1 MMNASSRAVCPVGRT
16 LDSVMREALEAGMLR
31 CERQRAR
38 AMVILLLGLLSMV
51 LVFRVLPSVFG
62 DGAPDR
68 MRAVGQPLCLSL
80 LCFALYEASV
90 WFWLGRLEASG
101 RTPALAFRYINAA
114 IEVSYP
120 TVMIFVL
127 AHYLGSLAVLNGA
140 LVLLYFPFIT
150 LAALT
155 LDWKLCAFAG
165 SVAAVGFGF
174 AVFRLILG
182 MESVPG
188 LPTLTLP
195 GLQLSKGVY
204 MIVAGLVA
212 GFVAGR
218 LKVQMEQSLRAA
230 RERDRAIGI
239 FGQHVSPQVAERLLN
254 QPIELSGEERHVC
267 VMFFDIRGFSGIA
280 AERTASEVVDYLNT
294 LFDPMITS
302 VNDHRGI
309 VNKFLGDGFMAVFG
323 APVEDPDL
331 CRNAVRCAR
340 EILGLVEDL
349 NARGVIPPTR
359 VGIGLHAGPAVTGN
373 VGSERRKE
381 YTIIGDTVNVAARV
395 EQATKQFSARLLV
408 TAAVR
413 EATGPEQ
420 EAQDLGEVEL
430 RGQPKP
436 IRLYMLA

>member
-1 MMNASSRAVCPVGRT
+1 MSRPAACPIGRT
-16 LDSVMREALEAGMLR
+16 LDPVMRAALEAGMLR

-38 AMVILLLGLLSMV
+38 VMVILLLCLLGMV
-51 LVFRVLPSVFG
+51 AFFRVIPAFLGEGGPE
-62 DGAPDR
+62 R
-68 MRAVGQPLCLSL
+68 IRAIALPLCLSL
-80 LCFALYEASV
+80 LAFAAYEAVV
-90 WFWLGRLEASG
+90 WCWLGRLANAG
-101 RTPALAFRYINAA
+101 RSPSVAFRYANAA

-120 TVMIFVL
+120 TVMLFVL
-127 AHYLGSLAVLNGA
+127 ARHLGPIPVLNGSIM
-140 LVLLYFPFIT
+140 LLYFPFIT

-155 LDWKLCAFAG
+155 LNWRLCAFAG
-165 SVAAVGFGF
+165 FVAAAGF
-174 AVFRLILG
+174 AFAVVRLIG
-182 MESVPG
+182 GAEAIPG
-188 LPTLTLP
+188 LPMLTLP
-195 GLQLSKGVY
+195 GPHVLKGIN
-204 MIVAGLVA
+204 MIIAGLVA

-267 VMFFDIRGFSGIA
+267 VMFLDIRDFSGIA
-280 AERTASEVVDYLNT
+280 TERTPTQVVDYLNT

-331 CRNAVRCAR
+331 CRNAARCAR
-340 EILGLVEDL
+340 GILGLVEEL
-349 NARGVIPPTR
+349 NARGAIPPTR
-359 VGIGLHAGPAVTGN
+359 IGIGLHAGPAVTGN

-395 EQATKQFSARLLV
+395 EQATKQFAARLLI

-413 EATGPEQ
+413 DVIGPSAE
-420 EAQDLGEVEL
+420 EKDLGEVQL
-430 RGQPKP
+430 KGQPKP
-436 IRLYMLA
+436 VRLFMLA

>member
-1 MMNASSRAVCPVGRT
+1 MNRPGACPVGRA
-16 LDSVMREALEAGMLR
+16 LDPVMRDALAAGMLR

-38 AMVILLLGLLSMV
+38 VMVILLLGLLGMV
-51 LVFRVLPSVFG
+51 LFFRVIPALLGVGAAQRIHAVAPS
-62 DGAPDR
+62 
-68 MRAVGQPLCLSL
+68 LCMSL
-80 LCFALYEASV
+80 FAFALYEAAV
-90 WFWLGRLEASG
+90 WRWLGRLAKAG
-101 RTPALAFRYINAA
+101 RSPSFAFRYANAA

-120 TVMIFVL
+120 TVMLFVL
-127 AHYLGSLAVLNGA
+127 ARHLGPIPVLNGSIM
-140 LVLLYFPFIT
+140 LLYFPFIT
-150 LAALT
+150 LAALS
-155 LDWKLCAFAG
+155 LNWRLCAFAG
-165 SVAAVGFGF
+165 MVAAAGFTF
-174 AVFRLILG
+174 AVIRLIG
-182 MESVPG
+182 GAEPIPG
-188 LPTLTLP
+188 LPMLTLP
-195 GLQLSKGVY
+195 GPHVLKSVN
-204 MIVAGLVA
+204 MIIAGLVA

-267 VMFFDIRGFSGIA
+267 VMFLDIRDFSRIA
-280 AERTASEVVDYLNT
+280 AERTAAEVVEYLNA

-302 VNDHRGI
+302 VNEHRGI

-340 EILGLVEDL
+340 QILGLIEDL
-349 NARGVIPPTR
+349 NARGAIPPTR
-359 VGIGLHAGPAVTGN
+359 IGIGLHAGPAVTGN

-395 EQATKQFSARLLV
+395 EQATKQFTARLLI

-413 EATGPEQ
+413 DAVGAEEQ
-420 EAQDLGEVEL
+420 AKDLGEVQL
-430 RGQPKP
+430 KGQPKP
-436 IRLYMLA
+436 LRLFMLA